1 MALRLRP
8 KTTDVVDSRAFERL
22 WGLPEMLGVFVVTGV
37 DDLLVHLSVSD
48 AYSLRDLMLE
58 GISSIE
64 GVVDERT

>member
-1 MALRLRP
+1 VALRLRP